1 MAGVM
6 SDSDEYAAMEHK
18 RICNSFWLQ
27 DIFWGKKLKYHIG
40 REKSDCMHQLQW
52 DGDKKKGGGREKARM
67 CM

>member
-40 REKSDCMHQLQW
+40 REKSDCMHQLQ
-52 DGDKKKGGGREKARM
+52 
-67 CM
+67 